1 MGDPGFTEI
10 RFILDVHLGKLA
22 KYLRLLGFD
31 SLMDKDLDD
40 NGIIERAIREKR
52 VILSRDKLLMRN
64 KLVINGHCITS
75 SKPVSQLE
83 EVVQKFDLSHS
94 MNPFTRCT
102 VCNMVIEPVDKE
114 KIIGLIPPK
123 TRKYYDDFLKCTG
136 CGRIYWKGSHYEKMM
151 KLIKSI
157 AQEE

>member
-1 MGDPGFTEI
+1 MEEDLNEI

-40 NGIIERAIREKR
+40 KGIIERAFREKR
-52 VILSRDKLLMRN
+52 VILSRDKLLMRS
-64 KLVINGHCITS
+64 KLVVKGLLITS

-83 EVVQKFDLSHS
+83 EVIHKFNISPS
-94 MNPFTRCT
+94 VNPFSRCT
-102 VCNMVIEPVDKE
+102 VCNMVIQPVDKE
-114 KIIGLIPPK
+114 IVIGLIPPK
-123 TRKYYDDFLKCTG
+123 TQKYYDEFLRCTG

-151 KLIKSI
+151 KFIQSI
-157 AQEE
+157 AQEK